1 MHSIRA
7 DYWDL
12 KEVDTLFS
20 RDMASLHYLLVAIL
34 FGFSACGVI
43 DQFVT
48 DRELSAYRGR
58 VRILYSMLEKQC
70 PEWAG
75 HAREKREVLN
85 SHLQVEKMLYAE
97 LIEALNKCTEQKT
110 TNSDKK
116 AGQKVPPKTAD
127 KNAVKSPPTARKA
140 KVCRPTIDHVAKSSL
155 LCLWRMFTMSN
166 QE

>member
-1 MHSIRA
+1 
-7 DYWDL
+7 
-12 KEVDTLFS
+12 
-20 RDMASLHYLLVAIL
+20 MASLHYFLVAIL
-34 FGFSACGVI
+34 LSFSSCGVI
-43 DQFVT
+43 DQFIT

-116 AGQKVPPKTAD
+116 AGQKVPMSS
-127 KNAVKSPPTARKA
+127 AVREEVNT
-140 KVCRPTIDHVAKSSL
+140 TQNNELI
-155 LCLWRMFTMSN
+155 
-166 QE
+166 